1 MERSPRRASPPSR
14 PARPASPS
22 GTPPRP
28 AGGAPP
34 AKSQT
39 PAKSQAPATTARSR
53 AAAAV
58 RATGP
63 GSRLPSGM
71 PENPQVRG
79 WIWRAIFSTIAF
91 LVVTIFLD
99 WRLGVTAA
107 ALVAIFDTFMRKNH
121 ARIML
126 PQSRVAAAQRKTR
139 RTLRG
144 LEKSGWQTLNNRSIP
159 GSDQEI
165 DHFLAGPGGVFAV
178 DSELWDKRLPIRT
191 GGTGRELYHGPYSQT
206 ERLEH
211 AQWEAAQ
218 ATRLVSSELRQ
229 RVHVHP
235 AMVLYGPKVP
245 WIVVRMH
252 GVDVFAGDR
261 LKKYL
266 KQEARKRAKA
276 SERLDPDQVTAVIAA
291 AEKVLP
297 ARPNR
302 HR

>member
-1 MERSPRRASPPSR
+1 M
-14 PARPASPS
+14 
-22 GTPPRP
+22 
-28 AGGAPP
+28 
-34 AKSQT
+34 
-39 PAKSQAPATTARSR
+39 
-53 AAAAV
+53 
-58 RATGP
+58 
-63 GSRLPSGM
+63 PSGM

-79 WIWRAIFSTIAF
+79 WIWRAVLSAIAF
-91 LVVTIFLD
+91 VAVTIWLD

-107 ALVAIFDTFMRKNH
+107 ALVAIFDTFMRNRH

-126 PQSRVAAAQRKTR
+126 PQTRRAAAQRRTR

-144 LEKSGWQTLNNRSIP
+144 LEKSGWHTLNSRSIP

-165 DHFLAGPGGVFAV
+165 DHFLAGPGGVFAI
-178 DSELWDKRLPIRT
+178 DSELWDKRMPIRT

-211 AQWEAAQ
+211 AQWEASQ
-218 ATRLVSSELRQ
+218 ATRLVSSALRQ
-229 RVHVHP
+229 RVIVRP

-245 WIVVRMH
+245 WTVVRML

-266 KQEARKRAKA
+266 KTEARQRAKA
-276 SERLDPDQVTAVIAA
+276 SERLDPDQVTEIIGA

-297 ARPNR
+297 PC
-302 HR
+302 

>member
-1 MERSPRRASPPSR
+1 MPCPISYAQIMERSPRRASSPSR

-28 AGGAPP
+28 AGAAPQ
-34 AKSQT
+34 A
-39 PAKSQAPATTARSR
+39 QAPDTTRRR

-79 WIWRAIFSTIAF
+79 WIWRAVFSTIAF
-91 LVVTIFLD
+91 LAVTIWVD

-107 ALVAIFDTFMRKNH
+107 ALVAIFDTYMRHNH

-165 DHFLAGPGGVFAV
+165 DHFLVGPGGVFAV

-191 GGTGRELYHGPYSQT
+191 GGQGSELYHGPYSQT

-218 ATRLVSSELRQ
+218 ATRLVSSALRQ

-276 SERLDPDQVTAVIAA
+276 SERLDPDQVAEVIAA
-291 AEKVLP
+291 ADKVLP
-297 ARPNR
+297 PRR
-302 HR
+302 